1 MLVYQLKLLEL
12 GECLEPVFK
21 TKENAQCF
29 KEKYKTRNIIIKE
42 RYLENIKDDLVYR
55 IKTLE
60 SDGYTLEE
68 EVFSSIAEASKF
80 LKNEHQ
86 SIVESRLYWWEVF
99 TL

>member
-21 TKENAQCF
+21 TKENALCF

-42 RYLENIKDDLVYR
+42 SYLENIKDDIVYR

-60 SDGYTLEE
+60 SDGYMLEE
-68 EVFSSIAEASKF
+68 DVFSSAIEASNF
-80 LKNEHQ
+80 LKNDHQ
-86 SIVESRLYWWEVF
+86 SIIESKLY
-99 TL
+99 

>member
-21 TKENAQCF
+21 TKENALCF

-42 RYLENIKDDLVYR
+42 SYLENIKDDIVYR

-60 SDGYTLEE
+60 SDGYMLEE
-68 EVFSSIAEASKF
+68 DVFSSAIEASNF
-80 LKNEHQ
+80 LKNDHQ
-86 SIVESRLYWWEVF
+86 SIIESKLYWLF
-99 TL
+99 

>member
-21 TKENAQCF
+21 TKENALYF

-42 RYLENIKDDLVYR
+42 RYLENIKDDKVYR

-68 EVFSSIAEASKF
+68 EVFSSMAEASRF

-86 SIVESRLYWWEVF
+86 CIVESRLY
-99 TL
+99 